1 MGDPS
6 DPNNALNLSFP
17 QMQQPTITR
26 QNLHLHMFW
35 QRQLQ
40 EIEEMEDFK
49 SHHLPLA
56 RIKKIMKSDED
67 VRPLMI
73 SAEAPV
79 LFAKACEM
87 FILELTLRAW
97 IHTEENK
104 RRTLQRN
111 DIAMAISKTD
121 SFDFLID
128 IVPREDL
135 KPDDMT
141 RAMTPEQLYY
151 LTQQPQALLS
161 VNMGD
166 QGRGVV
172 DPSLLLYQQ
181 QLMQFGLHNAG
192 LGGLPSGGNANPSSM
207 HGGLHDVHDSNNNI
221 DSSSSSS
228 SHHSSRVMSLQDGSN
243 QQLNNNQNQF

>member
-1 MGDPS
+1 MTDPN
-6 DPNNALNLSFP
+6 DPNNLNLQFQ
-17 QMQQPTITR
+17 QMQQPTIGR
-26 QNLHLHMFW
+26 QQLQMHMFW
-35 QRQLQ
+35 QRQMQ

-141 RAMTPEQLYY
+141 RAMTSEQLQYY
-151 LTQQPQALLS
+151 YQIAQSQQPQLMT

-166 QGRGVV
+166 QQRVV
-172 DPSLLLYQQ
+172 DPAVLMYQQ
-181 QLMQFGLHNAG
+181 QLMQFQMHNPNQLANQLQGLAPG
-192 LGGLPSGGNANPSSM
+192 S
-207 HGGLHDVHDSNNNI
+207 
-221 DSSSSSS
+221 
-228 SHHSSRVMSLQDGSN
+228 DGSDGLEN
-243 QQLNNNQNQF
+243 PNDRQQLNNNQNQF